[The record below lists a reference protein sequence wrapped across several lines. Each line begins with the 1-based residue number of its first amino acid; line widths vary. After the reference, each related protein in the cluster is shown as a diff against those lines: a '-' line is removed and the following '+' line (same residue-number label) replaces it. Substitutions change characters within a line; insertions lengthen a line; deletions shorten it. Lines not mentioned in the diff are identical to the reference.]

1 MPSRPQEREPFSRPC
16 SSWWQA
22 GGQSPKSLKS
32 KGSSSHGRTL
42 HHGARGG
49 LGPIWHIAPA
59 RSQRRTDTKRCE
71 ASGSVTTNQL
81 AAALLLLFV
90 LCPARTFAQE
100 APPAPAPAP
109 PAPYSLPWQLRSVM
123 ASTSLRSDTS
133 LASYEDASAAHGLTV
148 ATNLSASF
156 RVPGTSSGTRG
167 TGLAPLVRFAFVGDS
182 PPSGAGGTA
191 IVNPLLGVTYA
202 F

>member
-81 AAALLLLFV
+81 AAA
-90 LCPARTFAQE
+90 
-100 APPAPAPAP
+100 